1 MSRPKMRRKE
11 IGVLLP
17 FIALAVFFTSFILVA
32 GAYDELIFDEVWYV
46 NAARTFLAKRICERP
61 EHPPLAQLF
70 IALGM
75 LTFGDAPLGWRFFS
89 VMFSVIALY
98 FYHRLVMDQTL
109 NYDLA
114 LSSMIVLAIN
124 KLYFTFSTLGVLDI
138 YMLSFMVASIFFAS
152 KRRFIESSIL
162 MAISSLCKLA
172 SVFYLPILIS
182 MVMFCGRIGGQRRAA
197 LRDTFLW
204 LGVYALTFMATLYL
218 SDLLYWEFS
227 PPNVR
232 NPMDHLL
239 YMVRV
244 HVSSNWPAG
253 LSEKPWLWLFAQ
265 NNYYL
270 GGVAFIKNSY
280 LEGTS
285 LAITALSLASLPY
298 ALHRRGG
305 FPILCSIWFINAY
318 FIWFP
323 TYFLLKRPIFN
334 FYLLPALPAISA
346 LNCMFFNG
354 NRGVLWLYVLTCITL
369 FLAFQF
375 PIRVF

>member
-1 MSRPKMRRKE
+1 MWRKE
-11 IGVLLP
+11 IGATLP
-17 FIALAVFFTSFILVA
+17 FMVLAVFSVLSILVA
-32 GAYDELIFDEVWYV
+32 SAYDELIFDEVWYV
-46 NAARTFLAKRICERP
+46 NAARTFLVNRVCERP

-75 LTFGDAPLGWRFFS
+75 LTFGDTPLGWRFFS
-89 VMFSVIALY
+89 VTFSVIALY

-138 YMLSFMVASIFFAS
+138 YMLSFIVISIFLAS
-152 KRRFIESSIL
+152 KRRFIESSIF

-172 SVFYLPILIS
+172 SVFYLPILIL
-182 MVMFCGRIGGQRRAA
+182 MVIFSSRLGGERRAA
-197 LRDTFLW
+197 VKSAILW
-204 LGVYALTFMATLYL
+204 VGVYALTFLVTLSL
-218 SDLLYWEFS
+218 SDLLYREFS
-227 PPNVR
+227 IQNVR
-232 NPMDHLL
+232 NPVDHLL

-244 HVSSNWPAG
+244 HVSSDWPAG
-253 LSEKPWLWLFAQ
+253 VSEKPWLWLFSQ

-270 GGVAFIKNSY
+270 GGVAFIKNNY

-285 LAITALSLASLPY
+285 LAITGLSIASLPY
-298 ALHRRGG
+298 ALYKRKG
-305 FPILCSIWFINAY
+305 FPILCSIWFVDTY

-334 FYLLPALPAISA
+334 FYMLPALPAISA

-354 NRGVLWLYVLTCITL
+354 NRRGLWLYVLTCVAL

-375 PIRVF
+375 PVHVIKP